1 MKNLIFKEKTIY
13 SSKFDDI
20 YYNPKYGIEESF
32 YTFIKGCNLD
42 LELKTKENLLI
53 AELGFGTGLNFI
65 CLLKFIKENNITS
78 KINYYSI
85 EKFPLKKHT
94 IMQISK
100 FFTKEIPY
108 FKLMLKRYPKIPK
121 KNLKL
126 KITENV
132 NLKIL
137 IGSAKI
143 KIKEI
148 PKNVEYWFLD
158 GFNPKKNPEMWNN
171 EIFNLIAK
179 KSSPECKLS
188 TFSSARIVKDGLK
201 LANFKYIHIEKG
213 FGNKRHMIR
222 AQKTKKLLF

>member
-1 MKNLIFKEKTIY
+1 MKKPIFKEKTIY

-32 YTFIKGCNLD
+32 HTFIKGCSLD
-42 LELKTKENLLI
+42 SELKTKKNVLI

-78 KINYYSI
+78 KVNYYSI
-85 EKFPLKKHT
+85 EKFPLKRET
-94 IMQISK
+94 IMQLSK
-100 FFTKEIPY
+100 FFVKEITY
-108 FKLMLKRYPKIPK
+108 FKLMLKNYPKTPK

-137 IGSAKI
+137 IGDAKI

-171 EIFNLIAK
+171 QIFNLISE
-179 KSSPECKLS
+179 KSSQGCKLS

-201 LANFKYIHIEKG
+201 LANFKYIYIEKG
-213 FGNKRHMIR
+213 FGNKRHMIKS
-222 AQKTKKLLF
+222 QKN

>member
-1 MKNLIFKEKTIY
+1 MKNLIFKENTIC

-42 LELKTKENLLI
+42 LELKTKENILI

-85 EKFPLKKHT
+85 EKFPLKKKT

-100 FFTKEIPY
+100 FFVKEADY
-108 FKLMLKRYPKIPK
+108 FKLMLKHYPKIPK

-137 IGSAKI
+137 IGNAKI

-158 GFNPKKNPEMWNN
+158 GFSPKKNPEMWNN
-171 EIFNLIAK
+171 EIFNLISQ
-179 KSSPECKLS
+179 KSSPGCKLS

-222 AQKTKKLLF
+222 AQKN

>member
-1 MKNLIFKEKTIY
+1 MKNLIFKENTIY

-78 KINYYSI
+78 NINYYSI
-85 EKFPLKKHT
+85 EKFPLKKKT

-100 FFTKEIPY
+100 FFVKETAY
-108 FKLMLKRYPKIPK
+108 FKLMLKHYPKIPK

-137 IGSAKI
+137 IGNAKI

-158 GFNPKKNPEMWNN
+158 GFSPKKN
-171 EIFNLIAK
+171 
-179 KSSPECKLS
+179 
-188 TFSSARIVKDGLK
+188 T
-201 LANFKYIHIEKG
+201 
-213 FGNKRHMIR
+213 
-222 AQKTKKLLF
+222 